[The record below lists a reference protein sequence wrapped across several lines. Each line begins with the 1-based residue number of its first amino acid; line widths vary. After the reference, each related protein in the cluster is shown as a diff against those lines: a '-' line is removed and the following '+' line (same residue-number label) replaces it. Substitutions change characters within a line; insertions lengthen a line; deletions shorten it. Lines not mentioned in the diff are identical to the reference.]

1 MREIRIIKS
10 NDSALPVLYQEWW
23 QLIAIAE
30 GKFYLDREIPK
41 KKQSTALTV
50 KTGTNTLNFL
60 LSCQQRSENAREWW
74 ENNGINTDILFEF
87 ADYWLE
93 KGENDKKYRFE
104 KEKVFDVKK
113 RLRTWISK
121 SFNSNKKERWIVILD

>member
-1 MREIRIIKS
+1 MKEIRIIVS
-10 NDSALPVLYQEWW
+10 NDSALPILYR
-23 QLIAIAE
+23 E
-30 GKFYLDREIPK
+30 GWELKWISGNKMYLDREIK
-41 KKQSTALTV
+41 KTRSTALVV

-74 ENNGINTDILFEF
+74 ENNGISIDILFEF

-104 KEKVFDVKK
+104 KEKVFDIRR
-113 RLRTWISK
+113 RLTTWINKPFNTNK
-121 SFNSNKKERWIVILD
+121 SERWITILD